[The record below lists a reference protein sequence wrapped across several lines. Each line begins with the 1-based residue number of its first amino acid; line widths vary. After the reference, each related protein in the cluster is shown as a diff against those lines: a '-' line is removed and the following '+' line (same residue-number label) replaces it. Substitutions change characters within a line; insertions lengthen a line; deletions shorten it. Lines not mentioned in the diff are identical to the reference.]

1 MRCTISSQTL
11 TADQLQSAFTLKRLK
26 HTGVREK
33 LNTFEARRVRS
44 SDGELKAL
52 ALARW
57 LTSGL
62 MTAAGARL
70 SPTRPECNVIHIKT
84 THVWSI

>member
-1 MRCTISSQTL
+1 MRWTISSQTP
-11 TADQLQSAFTLKRLK
+11 TADQRRPAFTLKWLK
-26 HTGVREK
+26 RADVREK
-33 LNTFEARRVRS
+33 PNTVEARRVRS

-70 SPTRPECNVIHIKT
+70 SPTRPECNVIHIET
-84 THVWSI
+84 TRLWSF